1 MMIENKLISDVCR
14 LLCVDSNNVFAAF
27 QQCKLIGFLRI
38 PEATKLIQNGFP
50 VYTIIG
56 TILRTN
62 ALDGHNQVSDGK
74 ITYDDLLCIL
84 GIFAQDL
91 MQRSQQKF

>member
-1 MMIENKLISDVCR
+1 MIEQKLISDICR
-14 LLCVDSNNVFAAF
+14 LLRSDEKNTIIAF
-27 QQCKLIGFLRI
+27 QQCKLIGFLRVQ
-38 PEATKLIQNGFP
+38 EAMQISNIGFP

-56 TILRTN
+56 TVLGTN
-62 ALDGHNQVSDGK
+62 PTDARNRVVEGQ

-91 MQRSQQKF
+91 MKRNQQKY

>member
-1 MMIENKLISDVCR
+1 MM
-14 LLCVDSNNVFAAF
+14 CVDSNNVFAAF

-38 PEATKLIQNGFP
+38 PEATKLMQSGFQ

-62 ALDGHNQVSDGK
+62 ELDGHNQVSDGK

-91 MQRSQQKF
+91 MQSQQRR

>member
-1 MMIENKLISDVCR
+1 MIEKVLISDVC
-14 LLCVDSNNVFAAF
+14 LLMCIDKNNVLSVF

-38 PEATKLIQNGFP
+38 PEATKLVNSGFP

-56 TILRTN
+56 TVLGTN
-62 ALDGHNQVSDGK
+62 ALDGHNKVSDGK

-91 MQRSQQKF
+91 MQRSQQKY